1 MNFPSHI
8 FSNDVNHRDKAAL
21 MRKNYLWL
29 LPIDMDVASYCYYEK
44 GCRANARSLN
54 ISILFQLQ
62 RCLILRVRTKFFRRN
77 FHVKR
82 VVFEIAMMNIFGSLN
97 NNYFP
102 FNEKF
107 QPLLTIFCF
116 F

>member
-62 RCLILRVRTKFFRRN
+62 RCIILRVRTKFFRRN

-82 VVFEIAMMNIFGSLN
+82 VVFEIAMMNIFGSFN

-102 FNEKF
+102 LNERF
-107 QPLLTIFCF
+107 QPLLTSFCF